1 MARILQLTLNGRAR
15 SDAISD
21 NVLLLDYLREIV
33 GLTGTK
39 TGCDGGECGACTVLV
54 DDQPRLSCLTL
65 AAMVDGR
72 RVDTVE
78 SLAADGRLSAVQRGF
93 HEKLGS
99 QCGYCTPGFIMASAG
114 LLRRNPRPS
123 EDEIRDALGSN
134 ICRCTGYVKIIE
146 AVMHAAELHAAGLR
160 REIPRSA
167 SSGDGVCAMNEIVPA
182 HTIGDYVP
190 LVDGPEK
197 VSGRAKY
204 TADFIVPGMLAG
216 RIFRSPYSHA
226 EILDVDVSE
235 AAKLPGV
242 KAIVTGADCD
252 KGFGVLPIARTEYPL
267 ARDRVRYCGEPVAAV
282 AAIDDA
288 TAKEAL
294 RRIKLKVRE
303 LPAYHTA
310 RAAMA
315 PDAVDLHPHRPK
327 NIERDVFFELGDVE
341 AGFAAADLVREGTY
355 NCAEVCQ
362 NQMEMHAALA
372 DYDAVRDRI
381 TVHASTQVPYYV
393 HLMLSQILDMDMSR
407 IRVIKPHVGGG
418 FGCRTETLN
427 VELIAALLARKA
439 GGCVRMVV
447 NREETFI
454 THRGRPETDIRL
466 KIGMRKDGRITAVE
480 CECIMRGGAHS
491 GYGVVTI
498 LYAGSMLY
506 AIYDLHNVKYIGKRV
521 LTNTPPCGA
530 FRGHGTVDIRF
541 AFESLLDDM
550 ASALGIDPFA
560 VRRANLLNAP
570 TFTDNDLMVNS
581 YGLPECLDWVERE
594 SGWKTRKGKL
604 PKTNGVSK
612 GLGMACSHY
621 ISGASKPVN
630 WTGEPHAT
638 VKLKLDFD
646 GSIVLLTGAA
656 DIGQGSSTVL
666 VQSVAEVL
674 GLDLSRI
681 RIVTGDSDVVPKD
694 NGSYSSRV
702 TFMVGNAAI
711 DAANNLKAVLI
722 AAAAR
727 KLEAKPG
734 EIECLGELYRAG
746 AQDKGLTFNEVVTEA
761 LKDTGTITVTGN
773 YSTIPES
780 HGGKKYRG
788 AAIGGTMGYS
798 YSAQVV
804 EVSVD
809 EETGVVTV
817 DKVWVAHDCGKALN
831 RLAVE
836 GQVQGSVWMGM
847 GQAMSE
853 EAAYHD
859 GLMLTANMLDY
870 RVPTIQ
876 DSPPIEV
883 GIVESNDPHGPF
895 GAKEAG
901 EGSLAAFLPALT
913 NAIADATGLR
923 FNDLPVTPDRVFAAI
938 EKRARG
944 RKTNGGA

>member
-1 MARILQLTLNGRAR
+1 
-15 SDAISD
+15 
-21 NVLLLDYLREIV
+21 
-33 GLTGTK
+33 
-39 TGCDGGECGACTVLV
+39 
-54 DDQPRLSCLTL
+54 
-65 AAMVDGR
+65 
-72 RVDTVE
+72 
-78 SLAADGRLSAVQRGF
+78 
-93 HEKLGS
+93 
-99 QCGYCTPGFIMASAG
+99 
-114 LLRRNPRPS
+114 
-123 EDEIRDALGSN
+123 
-134 ICRCTGYVKIIE
+134 
-146 AVMHAAELHAAGLR
+146 
-160 REIPRSA
+160 
-167 SSGDGVCAMNEIVPA
+167 MNEIVPS
-182 HTIGDYVP
+182 HNIGTYVP
-190 LVDGPEK
+190 MVDGPEK

-204 TADFIVPGMLAG
+204 TADLVLPGMLAG
-216 RIFRSPYSHA
+216 RILRSPYSHA
-226 EILDVDVSE
+226 EILEVDVSE

-242 KAIVTGADCD
+242 RAIVTGADCD
-252 KGFGVLPIARTEYPL
+252 KCFGVLPVARTEHVL
-267 ARDRVRYCGEPVAAV
+267 ARERVRYRGEPVAAV

-310 RAAMA
+310 QDALA
-315 PDAVDLHPHRPK
+315 PNAVTIHERRPH
-327 NIERDVFFELGDVE
+327 NIERDVLFELGDVE
-341 AGFAAADLVREGTY
+341 AAFAGADLLREGTY

-362 NQMEMHAALA
+362 NQMEMHAAIA
-372 DYDAVRDRI
+372 DYDAVRERM

-393 HLMLSQILDMDMSR
+393 HLMLAQILDMDMSR

-418 FGCRTETLN
+418 FGCRTEALN

-439 GGCVRMVV
+439 GGCVRLVV

-480 CECIMRGGAHS
+480 CECIQRGGAHS
-491 GYGVVTI
+491 GYGIVTI
-498 LYAGSMLY
+498 LYSGSMLY
-506 AIYDLHNVKYIGKRV
+506 AIYDLDNVKYIGKRV

-530 FRGHGTVDIRF
+530 FRGHGTVDVRF
-541 AFESLLDDM
+541 AFESLLDEM
-550 ASALGIDPFA
+550 AAALKLDPFA
-560 VRRANLLNAP
+560 VRRANLLRAP
-570 TFTDNDLMVNS
+570 TFTPNDLMVNS

-594 SGWKTRKGKL
+594 SGWKARGGKL
-604 PKTNGVSK
+604 PRGK

-646 GSIVLLTGAA
+646 GSIVLVTGAA
-656 DIGQGSSTVL
+656 EIGQGSSTVL

-681 RIVTGDSDVVPKD
+681 RIVSGDSEVVPKD

-711 DAANNLKAVLI
+711 EAAQNLKAVLV

-727 KLEAKPG
+727 KLDAKPG

-831 RLAVE
+831 RLTVE

-859 GLMLTANMLDY
+859 GLMVTANMLDY

-883 GIVESNDPHGPF
+883 GIVESIDPHGPF

-913 NAIADATGLR
+913 NAIADAIGLR
-923 FNDLPVTPDRVFAAI
+923 FNNLPVTPDRVFAAL
-938 EKRARG
+938 EKRARD
-944 RKTNGGA
+944 RKAERVTNGGGRS

>member
-1 MARILQLTLNGRAR
+1 
-15 SDAISD
+15 
-21 NVLLLDYLREIV
+21 
-33 GLTGTK
+33 
-39 TGCDGGECGACTVLV
+39 
-54 DDQPRLSCLTL
+54 
-65 AAMVDGR
+65 
-72 RVDTVE
+72 
-78 SLAADGRLSAVQRGF
+78 
-93 HEKLGS
+93 
-99 QCGYCTPGFIMASAG
+99 
-114 LLRRNPRPS
+114 
-123 EDEIRDALGSN
+123 
-134 ICRCTGYVKIIE
+134 
-146 AVMHAAELHAAGLR
+146 
-160 REIPRSA
+160 
-167 SSGDGVCAMNEIVPA
+167 MNEIVPS
-182 HTIGDYVP
+182 HNIGTYVP
-190 LVDGPEK
+190 MVDGPEK

-204 TADFIVPGMLAG
+204 TADLVLPGMLAG
-216 RIFRSPYSHA
+216 RILRSPYSHA
-226 EILDVDVSE
+226 EILEVDVSE

-242 KAIVTGADCD
+242 RAIVTGADCD
-252 KGFGVLPIARTEYPL
+252 KCFGVLPVARTEHVL
-267 ARDRVRYCGEPVAAV
+267 ARERVRYRGEPVAAV

-310 RAAMA
+310 QEALA
-315 PDAVDLHPHRPK
+315 PNAVTIHERRPH
-327 NIERDVFFELGDVE
+327 NIERDVLFELGDVE
-341 AGFAAADLVREGTY
+341 AAFAGADLLREGTY

-362 NQMEMHAALA
+362 NQMEMHAAIA
-372 DYDAVRDRI
+372 DYDAVRERM

-393 HLMLSQILDMDMSR
+393 HLMLAQILDMDMSR

-418 FGCRTETLN
+418 FGCRTEALN

-439 GGCVRMVV
+439 GGCVRLVV

-480 CECIMRGGAHS
+480 CECIQRGGAHS
-491 GYGVVTI
+491 GYGIVTI
-498 LYAGSMLY
+498 LYSGSMLY
-506 AIYDLHNVKYIGKRV
+506 AIYDLDNVKYIGKRV

-530 FRGHGTVDIRF
+530 FRGHGTVDVRF
-541 AFESLLDDM
+541 AFESLLDEM
-550 ASALGIDPFA
+550 AAALKLDPFA
-560 VRRANLLNAP
+560 VRRANLLRAP
-570 TFTDNDLMVNS
+570 TFTPNDLMVNS

-594 SGWKTRKGKL
+594 SGWKARGGKL
-604 PKTNGVSK
+604 PRGK

-656 DIGQGSSTVL
+656 EIGQGSSTVL

-681 RIVTGDSDVVPKD
+681 RIVSGDSEVVPKD

-711 DAANNLKAVLI
+711 EAAQNLKAVLV

-727 KLEAKPG
+727 KLDAKPG

-831 RLAVE
+831 RLTVE

-859 GLMLTANMLDY
+859 GLMVTANMLDY

-883 GIVESNDPHGPF
+883 GIVESIDPHGPF

-913 NAIADATGLR
+913 NAIADAIGLR
-923 FNDLPVTPDRVFAAI
+923 FNNLPVTPDRVFAAL
-938 EKRARG
+938 EKRARD
-944 RKTNGGA
+944 RKAERVTNGGGRS

>member
-1 MARILQLTLNGRAR
+1 
-15 SDAISD
+15 
-21 NVLLLDYLREIV
+21 V
-33 GLTGTK
+33 
-39 TGCDGGECGACTVLV
+39 
-54 DDQPRLSCLTL
+54 
-65 AAMVDGR
+65 
-72 RVDTVE
+72 
-78 SLAADGRLSAVQRGF
+78 
-93 HEKLGS
+93 
-99 QCGYCTPGFIMASAG
+99 
-114 LLRRNPRPS
+114 
-123 EDEIRDALGSN
+123 
-134 ICRCTGYVKIIE
+134 
-146 AVMHAAELHAAGLR
+146 
-160 REIPRSA
+160 
-167 SSGDGVCAMNEIVPA
+167 NEIVPS
-182 HTIGDYVP
+182 HNIGTYVP
-190 LVDGPEK
+190 MVDGPEK

-204 TADFIVPGMLAG
+204 TADLVLPGMLAG
-216 RIFRSPYSHA
+216 RILRSPYSHA
-226 EILDVDVSE
+226 EILEMDVSE

-242 KAIVTGADCD
+242 RAIVTGADCD
-252 KGFGVLPIARTEYPL
+252 KCFGVLPVARTEHVL
-267 ARDRVRYCGEPVAAV
+267 ARERVRYRGEPVAAV

-310 RAAMA
+310 QEALA
-315 PDAVDLHPHRPK
+315 PNAVAIHERRPH
-327 NIERDVFFELGDVE
+327 NIERDVLFELGDVE
-341 AGFAAADLVREGTY
+341 AAFAGADLLREGTY

-362 NQMEMHAALA
+362 NQMEMHAAIA
-372 DYDAVRDRI
+372 DYDAVRERM

-393 HLMLSQILDMDMSR
+393 HLMLAQILDMDMSR

-418 FGCRTETLN
+418 FGCRTEALN

-439 GGCVRMVV
+439 SGCVRLVV

-466 KIGMRKDGRITAVE
+466 KIGMRKDGRITGVE
-480 CECIMRGGAHS
+480 CECIQRGGAHS
-491 GYGVVTI
+491 GYGIVTI
-498 LYAGSMLY
+498 LYSGSMLY
-506 AIYDLHNVKYIGKRV
+506 AIYDLDNVKYIGKRV

-530 FRGHGTVDIRF
+530 FRGHGTVDVRF
-541 AFESLLDDM
+541 AFESLLDEM
-550 ASALGIDPFA
+550 AAALKLDPFA
-560 VRRANLLNAP
+560 VRRANLLRAP
-570 TFTDNDLMVNS
+570 TFTPNDLMVNS

-594 SGWKTRKGKL
+594 SGWKARGGKL
-604 PKTNGVSK
+604 PRGK

-656 DIGQGSSTVL
+656 EIGQGSSTVL

-681 RIVTGDSDVVPKD
+681 RIVSGDSEVVPKD

-711 DAANNLKAVLI
+711 EAAQNLKAVLV

-727 KLEAKPG
+727 KLDAKAG

-831 RLAVE
+831 RLTVE

-853 EAAYHD
+853 ETAYHD
-859 GLMLTANMLDY
+859 GLMVTANMLDY

-883 GIVESNDPHGPF
+883 GIVESIDPHGPF

-913 NAIADATGLR
+913 NAIADAIGLR
-923 FNDLPVTPDRVFAAI
+923 FNNLPVTPDRVFAAL
-938 EKRARG
+938 EKRARD
-944 RKTNGGA
+944 RKAERVTNGGGRS

>member
-1 MARILQLTLNGRAR
+1 VNETVPTRNI
-15 SDAISD
+15 
-21 NVLLLDYLREIV
+21 
-33 GLTGTK
+33 
-39 TGCDGGECGACTVLV
+39 GA
-54 DDQPRLSCLTL
+54 
-65 AAMVDGR
+65 
-72 RVDTVE
+72 
-78 SLAADGRLSAVQRGF
+78 
-93 HEKLGS
+93 H
-99 QCGYCTPGFIMASAG
+99 
-114 LLRRNPRPS
+114 
-123 EDEIRDALGSN
+123 
-134 ICRCTGYVKIIE
+134 
-146 AVMHAAELHAAGLR
+146 
-160 REIPRSA
+160 
-167 SSGDGVCAMNEIVPA
+167 VPM
-182 HTIGDYVP
+182 I
-190 LVDGPEK
+190 DGPEK

-204 TADFIVPGMLAG
+204 TADFVEPGMLAG
-216 RIFRSPYSHA
+216 RIYRSPYSHA
-226 EILDVDVSE
+226 EILAVDVSE
-235 AAKLPGV
+235 AAKVPGV

-252 KGFGVLPIARTEYPL
+252 RGFGVLPIAREERPL
-267 ARDRVRYCGEPVAAV
+267 ARDRVRYRGEPVAAV
-282 AAIDDA
+282 AAVDDA
-288 TAKEAL
+288 TARKAVSL
-294 RRIKLKVRE
+294 IRMTVRE
-303 LPAYHTA
+303 LPAYYTA
-310 RAAMA
+310 QAALA
-315 PDAVDLHPHRPK
+315 PDAVALHAKKPG
-327 NIERDVFFELGDVE
+327 NIERDVLFELGNVE
-341 AGFAAADLVREGTY
+341 QAFAEADLVREATY

-372 DYDAVRDRI
+372 HYDPMRDRM

-393 HLMLSQILDMDMSR
+393 HLMLAQILDMDMSR

-427 VELIAALLARKA
+427 VELIAALLARKT
-439 GGCVRMVV
+439 GGKVRLVIT
-447 NREETFI
+447 REETFI

-466 KIGMRKDGRITAVE
+466 KIGMRRDGRITGVE
-480 CECIMRGGAHS
+480 CECDQRGGAHS

-498 LYAGSMLY
+498 LYSGSMLY
-506 AIYDLHNVKYIGKRV
+506 AIYDLHNVKYIGRRV

-530 FRGHGTVDIRF
+530 FRGHGTVDVRF
-541 AFESLLDDM
+541 AFESLVDQM
-550 ASALGIDPFA
+550 AGELGLDPFA
-560 VRRANLLNAP
+560 VRRANYLEAP

-581 YGLPECLDWVERE
+581 YGLPECVDWVERE
-594 SGWKTRKGKL
+594 SGWKERKGTL
-604 PKTNGVSK
+604 PRGK

-638 VKLKLDFD
+638 VKIKVDFD
-646 GSIVLLTGAA
+646 GSVVVLSGAA
-656 DIGQGSSTVL
+656 EIGQGSSTIL
-666 VQSVAEVL
+666 VQTVAEVL
-674 GLDLSRI
+674 GLDISRV
-681 RIVTGDSDVVPKD
+681 RIVTGDSEVVPKD

-711 DAANNLKAVLI
+711 DAAQNLKKILV

-727 KLEAKPG
+727 KLEARP
-734 EIECLGELYRAG
+734 EDIECLGEVFRAG
-746 AQDKGLTFNEVVTEA
+746 AQDKGATFAEVVAEA

-831 RLAVE
+831 RLTVE

-853 EAAYHD
+853 ETAYHD
-859 GLMLTANMLDY
+859 GLMLTGNMLDY
-870 RVPTIQ
+870 RIPTIQ

-913 NAIADATGLR
+913 NAIADAIGIR
-923 FNDLPVTPDRVFAAI
+923 FNDLPVTPDRVFEAI
-938 EKRARG
+938 EKRRRAMNLSVSSPGLTG
-944 RKTNGGA
+944 RPSNPGISG

>member
-1 MARILQLTLNGRAR
+1 
-15 SDAISD
+15 
-21 NVLLLDYLREIV
+21 V
-33 GLTGTK
+33 
-39 TGCDGGECGACTVLV
+39 
-54 DDQPRLSCLTL
+54 
-65 AAMVDGR
+65 
-72 RVDTVE
+72 
-78 SLAADGRLSAVQRGF
+78 
-93 HEKLGS
+93 
-99 QCGYCTPGFIMASAG
+99 
-114 LLRRNPRPS
+114 
-123 EDEIRDALGSN
+123 
-134 ICRCTGYVKIIE
+134 
-146 AVMHAAELHAAGLR
+146 
-160 REIPRSA
+160 
-167 SSGDGVCAMNEIVPA
+167 NEIVP
-182 HTIGDYVP
+182 TRNIGDYVP
-190 LVDGPEK
+190 MVDGPEK

-204 TADFIVPGMLAG
+204 TADLAAPGLLAA
-216 RIFRSPYSHA
+216 RIYRSPYSHA
-226 EILDVDVSE
+226 EILDVDISE
-235 AAKLPGV
+235 ALQLPGV

-252 KGFGVLPIARTEYPL
+252 KTFGVLPIARSEHPL
-267 ARDRVRYCGEPVAAV
+267 ARDKVRYRGEPVAAV
-282 AAIDDA
+282 AAVDDA
-288 TAKEAL
+288 TAKKAIAL
-294 RRIKLKVRE
+294 IKLSVRE
-303 LPAYHTA
+303 LPAYYTSQ
-310 RAAMA
+310 AAMA
-315 PDAVDLHPHRPK
+315 DGAVALHARKPG
-327 NIERDVFFELGDVE
+327 NIERDVLFELGSTE
-341 AGFAAADLVREGTY
+341 QGFAEADLVREASY

-362 NQMEMHAALA
+362 NQMEMHAAVA
-372 DYDAVRDRI
+372 DYDAERDRM

-393 HLMLSQILDMDMSR
+393 HLMLAQILDMDMSR
-407 IRVIKPHVGGG
+407 IRVVKPHVGGG
-418 FGCRTETLN
+418 FGCRTECLN
-427 VELIAALLARKA
+427 VELITALLARKA
-439 GGCVRMVV
+439 KGGVRMMV

-466 KIGMRKDGRITAVE
+466 KLGMRKDGRITAVE
-480 CECIMRGGAHS
+480 CECYQRGGAHS

-541 AFESLLDDM
+541 AFESLVDEMAAELGLDP
-550 ASALGIDPFA
+550 LA
-560 VRRANLLNAP
+560 VRRANYLTAP

-581 YGLPECLDWVERE
+581 YGLPECVDWVERE
-594 SGWKTRKGKL
+594 SGWQARKGKL
-604 PKTNGVSK
+604 ANGNGLRK
-612 GLGMACSHY
+612 GLGFACSHY

-638 VKLKLDFD
+638 VKIKLDFD
-646 GSIVLLTGAA
+646 GSIVVLSGAA
-656 DIGQGSSTVL
+656 DIGQGSSTIL
-666 VQSVAEVL
+666 VQTVAEVL

-681 RIVTGDSDVVPKD
+681 RVVTGDSEVVPKD

-711 DAANNLKAVLI
+711 DAAQNLKRVLV

-727 KLEAKPG
+727 KLEAKPD

-746 AQDKGLTFNEVVTEA
+746 AQDKGLTFNEVVVEA

-773 YSTIPES
+773 YSTVPES

-788 AAIGGTMGYS
+788 SAIGGTMGYS

-809 EETGVVTV
+809 EETGVVNV

-831 RLAVE
+831 RLTVE

-853 EAAYHD
+853 EVAYHE
-859 GLMLTANMLDY
+859 GLMITGNMLDY

-913 NAIADATGLR
+913 NAIADAVGVR
-923 FNDLPVTPDRVFAAI
+923 FNDLPVTPDRVFAAL
-938 EKRARG
+938 EKRRRAGNGRG
-944 RKTNGGA
+944 AKASNGRGN

>member
-1 MARILQLTLNGRAR
+1 
-15 SDAISD
+15 
-21 NVLLLDYLREIV
+21 
-33 GLTGTK
+33 
-39 TGCDGGECGACTVLV
+39 
-54 DDQPRLSCLTL
+54 
-65 AAMVDGR
+65 
-72 RVDTVE
+72 
-78 SLAADGRLSAVQRGF
+78 
-93 HEKLGS
+93 
-99 QCGYCTPGFIMASAG
+99 
-114 LLRRNPRPS
+114 
-123 EDEIRDALGSN
+123 
-134 ICRCTGYVKIIE
+134 
-146 AVMHAAELHAAGLR
+146 
-160 REIPRSA
+160 
-167 SSGDGVCAMNEIVPA
+167 MNEIVPA
-182 HTIGDYVP
+182 HNIGGYVP
-190 LVDGPEK
+190 MVDGPEK

-204 TADFIVPGMLAG
+204 TADLVLPAMLAG

-242 KAIVTGADCD
+242 KAIVTGAECD
-252 KGFGVLPIARTEYPL
+252 KTFGVLPVARTEHVL
-267 ARDRVRYCGEPVAAV
+267 ARERVRYRGEPLAAV

-294 RRIKLKVRE
+294 RRIKLTVRE
-303 LPAYHTA
+303 LPAYHSVQQ
-310 RAAMA
+310 AMA
-315 PDAVDLHPHRPK
+315 PDAIAIHQHRPH
-327 NIERDVFFELGDVE
+327 NLERDVLFELGDVE
-341 AGFAAADLVREGTY
+341 AAFAGADLVREGVY

-362 NQMEMHAALA
+362 NQMEMHAAIA
-372 DYDAVRDRI
+372 DYDAVCDRM

-393 HLMLSQILDMDMSR
+393 HLMLAQILDMDMSR

-418 FGCRTETLN
+418 FGCRTEALN

-439 GGCVRMVV
+439 GGCVRLVV

-466 KIGMRKDGRITAVE
+466 KIGMRKDGRITGVE
-480 CECIMRGGAHS
+480 CECIQRGGAHS
-491 GYGVVTI
+491 GYGIVTI

-506 AIYDLHNVKYIGKRV
+506 AIYDLDNVKYVGKRV

-530 FRGHGTVDIRF
+530 FRGHGTVDVRF
-541 AFESLLDDM
+541 AFESLLDEM
-550 ASALGIDPFA
+550 AGALKLDPFA
-560 VRRANLLNAP
+560 VRRANLLHAP
-570 TFTDNDLMVNS
+570 TFTQNDLMVNS

-594 SGWKTRKGKL
+594 SGWSARKGKL
-604 PKTNGVSK
+604 PRGK

-656 DIGQGSSTVL
+656 EIGQGSSTVL

-681 RIVTGDSDVVPKD
+681 RIVSGDSEVVPKD

-711 DAANNLKAVLI
+711 DAAQNLKGLLV

-727 KLEAKPG
+727 KLDAKPG

-746 AQDKGLTFNEVVTEA
+746 AQDKGLTFEEVVTEA

-773 YSTIPES
+773 YSTIPQS

-809 EETGVVTV
+809 EDTGVVTI

-831 RLAVE
+831 RLTVE

-883 GIVESNDPHGPF
+883 GIVESIDPHGPF

-923 FNDLPVTPDRVFAAI
+923 FNNLPVTPDRVFAAL
-938 EKRARG
+938 EKRARDG
-944 RKTNGGA
+944 TTNGR

>member
-1 MARILQLTLNGRAR
+1 MGRA
-15 SDAISD
+15 
-21 NVLLLDYLREIV
+21 
-33 GLTGTK
+33 
-39 TGCDGGECGACTVLV
+39 
-54 DDQPRLSCLTL
+54 
-65 AAMVDGR
+65 
-72 RVDTVE
+72 
-78 SLAADGRLSAVQRGF
+78 
-93 HEKLGS
+93 
-99 QCGYCTPGFIMASAG
+99 
-114 LLRRNPRPS
+114 
-123 EDEIRDALGSN
+123 
-134 ICRCTGYVKIIE
+134 
-146 AVMHAAELHAAGLR
+146 
-160 REIPRSA
+160 
-167 SSGDGVCAMNEIVPA
+167 MNTNAPA
-182 HTIGDYVP
+182 HNIGDYVP
-190 LVDGPEK
+190 MIDGPEK
-197 VSGRAKY
+197 VSGRARY
-204 TADFIVPGMLAG
+204 TADIVAPGQLAG
-216 RIFRSPYSHA
+216 RIYRSPYAHG
-226 EILDVDVSE
+226 EIISVDVSE
-235 AAKLPGV
+235 ALKIGGV

-267 ARDRVRYCGEPVAAV
+267 ARDKVRYRGEPVAAV
-282 AAIDDA
+282 AAVDDA
-288 TAKEAL
+288 TARKAIAAI
-294 RRIKLKVRE
+294 RMTVRE
-303 LPAYHTA
+303 LPAYYTT
-310 RAAMA
+310 RAALA
-315 PDAVDLHPHRPK
+315 PDAAQLHEKKPG
-327 NIERDVFFELGDVE
+327 NVERDVLFELGSTE
-341 AGFAAADLVREGTY
+341 QGFAEADLVREGIY

-362 NQMEMHAALA
+362 NQMEMHAAVA
-372 DYDAVRDRI
+372 EFDAVRERM

-393 HLMLSQILDMDMSR
+393 HLMLSQILDMEMSR
-407 IRVIKPHVGGG
+407 IRVVKPHVGGG

-439 GGCVRMVV
+439 NGTVRIVT

-480 CECIMRGGAHS
+480 CECDQRGGAHS

-506 AIYDLHNVKYIGKRV
+506 AIYDLHNVKYVGKRV

-530 FRGHGTVDIRF
+530 FRGHGTVDVRF
-541 AFESLLDDM
+541 AFESLVDQM
-550 ASALGIDPFA
+550 AAEMSLDPFA

-570 TFTDNDLMVNS
+570 CFTDNDLMINS

-594 SGWKTRKGKL
+594 SGWKERKYRM
-604 PKTNGVSK
+604 PKGK

-638 VKLKLDFD
+638 VKIKLDFD
-646 GSIVLLTGAA
+646 GSLVVLSGAA
-656 DIGQGSSTVL
+656 DIGQGSTTIL
-666 VQSVAEVL
+666 AQTVAEVL
-674 GLDLSRI
+674 GLGLARV
-681 RIVTGDSDVVPKD
+681 RVVTGDSEVVPKD

-702 TFMVGNAAI
+702 TFMVGNAAL
-711 DAANNLKAVLI
+711 DAARNLKALLVN
-722 AAAAR
+722 AAAR
-727 KLEAKPG
+727 MLDARPED
-734 EIECLGELYRAG
+734 IECLGEIYRAG
-746 AQDKGLTFNEVVTEA
+746 VQDKGATFDEVVMEA
-761 LKDTGTITVTGN
+761 LKDSGTITVTGN

-809 EETGVVTV
+809 DETGVVTV

-831 RLAVE
+831 RLTVE

-853 EAAYHD
+853 EVGYHE
-859 GLMLTANMLDY
+859 GLMVTGNMLDY

-883 GIVESNDPHGPF
+883 GIVESNDPYGPF

-913 NAIADATGLR
+913 NAIADAIGLR
-923 FNDLPVTPDRVFAAI
+923 FNDLPVTPDRVFEAL
-938 EKRARG
+938 EKRNRATP
-944 RKTNGGA
+944 KKNGGA

>member
-1 MARILQLTLNGRAR
+1 
-15 SDAISD
+15 
-21 NVLLLDYLREIV
+21 
-33 GLTGTK
+33 
-39 TGCDGGECGACTVLV
+39 
-54 DDQPRLSCLTL
+54 
-65 AAMVDGR
+65 
-72 RVDTVE
+72 
-78 SLAADGRLSAVQRGF
+78 
-93 HEKLGS
+93 
-99 QCGYCTPGFIMASAG
+99 
-114 LLRRNPRPS
+114 
-123 EDEIRDALGSN
+123 
-134 ICRCTGYVKIIE
+134 
-146 AVMHAAELHAAGLR
+146 
-160 REIPRSA
+160 
-167 SSGDGVCAMNEIVPA
+167 MNDIVPA
-182 HTIGDYVP
+182 HSIGDYVP
-190 LVDGPEK
+190 MVDGPEK
-197 VSGRAKY
+197 VSGRARY
-204 TADFIVPGMLAG
+204 TADCIAPGMLAG

-226 EILDVDVSE
+226 EILDVDVSA

-252 KGFGVLPIARTEYPL
+252 RTFGVLPIARSEHPL
-267 ARDRVRYCGEPVAAV
+267 ARDRVRYRGEPVAAV
-282 AAIDDA
+282 AALDDA

-294 RRIKLKVRE
+294 RRIKLTVRE

-310 RAAMA
+310 QEALA
-315 PDAVDLHPHRPK
+315 PDAVAIHQYRAG
-327 NIERDVFFELGDVE
+327 NIERDVLFELGDVE
-341 AGFAAADLVREGTY
+341 AAFAAADVVREATY

-362 NQMEMHAALA
+362 NQMEMHAAIA
-372 DYDAVRDRI
+372 DYDAVRGRI

-418 FGCRTETLN
+418 FGCRTEALN

-439 GGCVRMVV
+439 GGCVRIMT

-466 KIGMRKDGRITAVE
+466 KIGMKSDGRMTGVE
-480 CECIMRGGAHS
+480 CECIQRGGAHS

-498 LYAGSMLY
+498 LYSGSMLY
-506 AIYDLHNVKYIGKRV
+506 AIYDLQNVKYLGKRV

-530 FRGHGTVDIRF
+530 FRGHGTVDVRF
-541 AFESLLDDM
+541 AFESLLDEM
-550 ASALGIDPFA
+550 AGALGLDPFA
-560 VRRANLLNAP
+560 VRRANLLHAP
-570 TFTDNDLMVNS
+570 TFTPNDLMVNS

-594 SGWKTRKGKL
+594 SGWKARKGKL
-604 PKTNGVSK
+604 ANGKGHIRKGHVTK

-681 RIVTGDSDVVPKD
+681 RIITGDSDVVPKD

-711 DAANNLKAVLI
+711 DAAQNLKAVLI

-761 LKDTGTITVTGN
+761 LKDTGTITVTGT

-788 AAIGGTMGYS
+788 ATIGGTMGYS

-809 EETGVVTV
+809 EETGVVAV
-817 DKVWVAHDCGKALN
+817 DKVWVAHDCGRALN
-831 RLAVE
+831 RLTVE

-847 GQAMSE
+847 GQALSE
-853 EAAYHD
+853 ETAYFG
-859 GLMLTANMLDY
+859 GLLLTANMLDY

-883 GIVESNDPHGPF
+883 GIVESIDPHGPF

-923 FNDLPVTPDRVFAAI
+923 FNDLPVTPDRVFAAL
-938 EKRARG
+938 EKRART
-944 RKTNGGA
+944 KTNVGK

>member
-1 MARILQLTLNGRAR
+1 
-15 SDAISD
+15 
-21 NVLLLDYLREIV
+21 
-33 GLTGTK
+33 
-39 TGCDGGECGACTVLV
+39 
-54 DDQPRLSCLTL
+54 
-65 AAMVDGR
+65 
-72 RVDTVE
+72 
-78 SLAADGRLSAVQRGF
+78 
-93 HEKLGS
+93 
-99 QCGYCTPGFIMASAG
+99 
-114 LLRRNPRPS
+114 
-123 EDEIRDALGSN
+123 
-134 ICRCTGYVKIIE
+134 
-146 AVMHAAELHAAGLR
+146 
-160 REIPRSA
+160 
-167 SSGDGVCAMNEIVPA
+167 MNEILPA
-182 HTIGDYVP
+182 HNIGDYVP
-190 LVDGPEK
+190 MIDGPEK

-204 TADFIVPGMLAG
+204 TADLVAPNMLAG

-226 EILDVDVSE
+226 EILDVDISE

-252 KGFGVLPIARTEYPL
+252 KAFGVLPVARTEHPL
-267 ARDRVRYCGEPVAAV
+267 ARDRVRYRGEPVAAV

-288 TAKEAL
+288 TAKQAL
-294 RRIKLKVRE
+294 RRIKLKVRG
-303 LPAYHTA
+303 LPAYHS
-310 RAAMA
+310 AAEA
-315 PDAVDLHPHRPK
+315 LAAGAIAIHDYRPH
-327 NIERDVFFELGDVE
+327 NVERDVVFELGDVAAAF
-341 AGFAAADLVREGTY
+341 AGADLVREGTY

-362 NQMEMHAALA
+362 NQMEMHAAIA

-393 HLMLSQILDMDMSR
+393 HLMLSQILGMDMSR

-439 GGCVRMVV
+439 GACVRLAV

-466 KIGMRKDGRITAVE
+466 KIGMKKDGRISGVE
-480 CECIMRGGAHS
+480 CECIQRGGAHS

-506 AIYDLHNVKYIGKRV
+506 AIYDLQNLKYLGKRV

-530 FRGHGTVDIRF
+530 FRGHGTVDVRF
-541 AFESLLDDM
+541 AFESLLDEM
-550 ASALGIDPFA
+550 AGDLGLDPFA
-560 VRRANLLNAP
+560 VRRANLLTAP
-570 TFTDNDLMVNS
+570 TFTQNDLMVKS

-594 SGWKTRKGKL
+594 SGWKARKSKL
-604 PKTNGVSK
+604 PKGK

-638 VKLKLDFD
+638 VKIKLDFD
-646 GSIVLLTGAA
+646 GSIVMLSGAA
-656 DIGQGSSTVL
+656 DIGQGSTTIL
-666 VQSVAEVL
+666 AQSVAEVL
-674 GLDLSRI
+674 GLDLARV
-681 RIVTGDSDVVPKD
+681 RVVTGDSEVVPKD

-711 DAANNLKAVLI
+711 DAAQNLKAVLI

-809 EETGVVTV
+809 EDTGVVTV
-817 DKVWVAHDCGKALN
+817 DKVWVAHDCGRALN
-831 RLAVE
+831 RLTVE

-847 GQAMSE
+847 GQALSE
-853 EAAYHD
+853 ETAYFG
-859 GLMLTANMLDY
+859 GLLLTANMLDY

-883 GIVESNDPHGPF
+883 GIVESIDPHGPF

-913 NAIADATGLR
+913 NAVADAIGVR
-923 FNDLPVTPDRVFAAI
+923 FNALPVTPDRVFAAL

-944 RKTNGGA
+944 QRTNGEA

>member
-1 MARILQLTLNGRAR
+1 M
-15 SDAISD
+15 
-21 NVLLLDYLREIV
+21 
-33 GLTGTK
+33 
-39 TGCDGGECGACTVLV
+39 
-54 DDQPRLSCLTL
+54 
-65 AAMVDGR
+65 
-72 RVDTVE
+72 
-78 SLAADGRLSAVQRGF
+78 
-93 HEKLGS
+93 
-99 QCGYCTPGFIMASAG
+99 
-114 LLRRNPRPS
+114 
-123 EDEIRDALGSN
+123 
-134 ICRCTGYVKIIE
+134 
-146 AVMHAAELHAAGLR
+146 
-160 REIPRSA
+160 
-167 SSGDGVCAMNEIVPA
+167 
-182 HTIGDYVP
+182 
-190 LVDGPEK
+190 VDGPEK

-204 TADFIVPGMLAG
+204 TADLVLPGMLAG

-242 KAIVTGADCD
+242 KAIVTGAECD
-252 KGFGVLPIARTEYPL
+252 KTFGVLPVARTEHVL
-267 ARDRVRYCGEPVAAV
+267 ARERVRYRGEPLAAV

-294 RRIKLKVRE
+294 RRIKLTVRE
-303 LPAYHTA
+303 LPAYHSA
-310 RAAMA
+310 HQAMA
-315 PDAVDLHPHRPK
+315 PDAIAIHRHRPH
-327 NIERDVFFELGDVE
+327 NLERDVLFELGDVE
-341 AGFAAADLVREGTY
+341 AAFAGADLVREGVY

-362 NQMEMHAALA
+362 NQMEMHAAIA
-372 DYDAVRDRI
+372 DYDAVRDRM

-393 HLMLSQILDMDMSR
+393 HLMLAQILDMDMSR

-418 FGCRTETLN
+418 FGCRTEALN
-427 VELIAALLARKA
+427 VELIAALRARKA
-439 GGCVRMVV
+439 GGCVRLVV

-466 KIGMRKDGRITAVE
+466 KIGMRQDGRITGVE
-480 CECIMRGGAHS
+480 CECIQRGGAHS
-491 GYGVVTI
+491 GYGIVTI

-506 AIYDLHNVKYIGKRV
+506 ALYDLHNVKYVGKRV

-541 AFESLLDDM
+541 AFESLLDEM
-550 ASALGIDPFA
+550 AHELGLDPIT
-560 VRRANLLNAP
+560 VRRANYLTAP

-581 YGLPECLDWVERE
+581 YGLPDCIDWVERA
-594 SGWKTRKGKL
+594 SGWKKRSEQRGKSNERG
-604 PKTNGVSK
+604 TGNGKRK
-612 GLGMACSHY
+612 GLGFACSHY

-638 VKLKLDFD
+638 VKIKLDFD
-646 GSIVLLTGAA
+646 GSIVVLSGAA
-656 DIGQGSSTVL
+656 DIGQGSSTIL
-666 VQSVAEVL
+666 VQTVAEVL
-674 GLDLSRI
+674 GLDISRV
-681 RIVTGDSDVVPKD
+681 RIVTGDSEVVPKD

-711 DAANNLKAVLI
+711 DAAQNLKRVLV

-727 KLEAKPG
+727 KLEANPE

-746 AQDKGLTFNEVVTEA
+746 AQDRGLTFNEVVVEA
-761 LKDTGTITVTGN
+761 LKDSGTITVTGN
-773 YSTIPES
+773 YSTIPQS

-809 EETGVVTV
+809 EDTGVVNV

-831 RLAVE
+831 RLTVE

-853 EAAYHD
+853 ETAYHD
-859 GLMLTANMLDY
+859 GLLITGNMLDY

-913 NAIADATGLR
+913 NAIADAIGVR
-923 FNDLPVTPDRVFAAI
+923 FNELPVTPDRVFAAI
-938 EKRARG
+938 EKRRRAG
-944 RKTNGGA
+944 NGHAAEGKPASRKGN